1 MKDWKIFN
9 SFILIFLIILNINFT
24 TAGEFSTTGSTG
36 FVFLSLPVS
45 ARYVSMGET
54 GITLDNTGADG
65 LFINPALGARVSNKN
80 NLSMTYGQWYM
91 DTDHHSLAYVRKF
104 PVMGS
109 IGFTVNYFDFG
120 SIQKTRAISASEI
133 IGLQPEDNNIYID
146 LGSYSAYGL
155 AAGVSYSRFLT
166 TRFSFGTNLKYVRE
180 SIDKYNT
187 ENFLVD
193 IGFVYNTGIGPL
205 RVGAY
210 LNNFGLE
217 AEYVD
222 ESFKMP
228 QKLVL
233 GLSGEVFGSLED
245 PTYVTILTEAI
256 HPNDA
261 GERIHVGTE
270 ARIANLLLLRAG
282 YKYGYEYENVSFGLG
297 AKFVYHGRPFKFD
310 LSYMNHEYLE
320 QTIRYTLSMG
330 M

>member
-1 MKDWKIFN
+1 MMQIRKYLTIYIL
-9 SFILIFLIILNINFT
+9 SLIFLSTNIR
-24 TAGEFSTTGSTG
+24 ADGGFSTTGTTG

-54 GITLDNTGADG
+54 GITLDNAGADG
-65 LFINPALGARVSNKN
+65 LFINPALGARVDNKN
-80 NLSMTYGQWYM
+80 NLSLTYGNWYM
-91 DTDHHSLAYVRKF
+91 ETGHHSLAYIRKF
-104 PVMGS
+104 PVLGS
-109 IGFTVNYFDFG
+109 FGVSINYFDFG
-120 SIQKTRAISASEI
+120 SIQKTRTISASEI
-133 IGLQPEDNNIYID
+133 STLQPEDNNIYID

-155 AAGVSYSRFLT
+155 AAAFSYSRFLT
-166 TRFSFGTNLKYVRE
+166 TKFSFGANLKYVRE
-180 SIDKYNT
+180 AIDKYYTDNV
-187 ENFLVD
+187 LVD
-193 IGFVYNTGIGPL
+193 LGFIYNTGIGPL

-217 AEYVD
+217 TEYVD

-233 GLSGEVFGSLED
+233 GVSGEVFGSLND
-245 PTYVTILTEAI
+245 PTYVTVLAEAI

-261 GERIHVGTE
+261 AERVHFGAE
-270 ARIANLLLLRAG
+270 ARIANLILLRAG
-282 YKYGYEYENVSFGLG
+282 YKYGYEFENFTFGLG
-297 AKFVYHGRPFKFD
+297 AKFVYRARPFRFD